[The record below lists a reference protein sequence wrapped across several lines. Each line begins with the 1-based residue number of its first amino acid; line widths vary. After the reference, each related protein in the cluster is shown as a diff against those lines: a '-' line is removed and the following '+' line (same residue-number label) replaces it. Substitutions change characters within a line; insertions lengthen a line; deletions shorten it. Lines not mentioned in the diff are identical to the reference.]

1 MFDFNLTPS
10 LEELA
15 DQQSEQLQIRQQI
28 QNQIQEDYQDLL
40 QEHQLKVQLTEQA
53 PTLDPA
59 VFGNIQFNTSPLVKD
74 VTDLNKFTLPYLQSA
89 KKQIVF
95 LNQANNASL
104 REDTA
109 NNWQPSGYSL
119 NNLSDANRGKMT
131 AIAHTDGFQVGG
143 PTNYGNTKLEFLIG
157 PVSQDYDEM
166 AIVFQYFYGYAAAY
180 ELANN
185 NQNKFVS
192 QEIRLSISAFQVD
205 TAGNQTYLP
214 DLPYNEILDKYE
226 RRFNSPI
233 GNRPTTQTTIKKPV
247 SKLQYFSIPNAKQ
260 NLSYRIVFSLY
271 AYGWPNSA
279 RLSTEGNFDLV
290 VFK

>member
-1 MFDFNLTPS
+1 MFDFNLHPS

-28 QNQIQEDYQDLL
+28 QNQIREDYQDLL
-40 QEHQLKVQLTEQA
+40 QEHQLNVQLTEQA
-53 PTLDPA
+53 PTLDPS

-74 VTDLNKFTLPYLQSA
+74 ITDLNTFTLPYLQSA
-89 KKQIVF
+89 KKRIVF
-95 LNQANNASL
+95 LYQVNNASL
-104 REDTA
+104 RENTTDS
-109 NNWQPSGYSL
+109 WQPAGYSH

-131 AIAHTDGFQVGG
+131 ATAHTDGFQSAG
-143 PTNYGNTKLEFLIG
+143 PTTYSTTKLEFLIG
-157 PVSQDYDEM
+157 PLTQDYDEI
-166 AIVFQYFYGYAAAY
+166 AVVFQYIYGYAAAY

-192 QEIRLSISAFQVD
+192 QEIRLSISAFQID
-205 TAGNQTYLP
+205 TAGNQTYLA

-233 GNRPTTQTTIKKPV
+233 GNRPSTQTTIKKPA
-247 SKLQYFSIPNAKQ
+247 SKLQYFAIPNAKQ

-271 AYGWPNSA
+271 SYGWPNNA

-290 VFK
+290 KVV